1 MSIQGEEHP
10 KEPCLTYTYDLLKAP
25 SFVFFLQ
32 RPQKHKSLHESLVGG
47 VFRMYVL
54 LGGPQAN

>member
-10 KEPCLTYTYDLLKAP
+10 KEPCFTYTYDLLKAP

-32 RPQKHKSLHESLVGG
+32 KLQKSLHESLVGG